1 MPDVACFCGRY
12 YRFEG
17 DLGSC
22 PRCGEYASLSTV
34 SPEEQHQ
41 MRDELDLVLA
51 AHDSRRDTHGPTPSL
66 SKPRKWALVQV
77 WNGAVLA
84 TFDDETS
91 ARNANSNA
99 DDDEV
104 VVLQVRS

>member
-1 MPDVACFCGRY
+1 MHDNPIHTDHDQRLHAGPT
-12 YRFEG
+12 
-17 DLGSC
+17 ST
-22 PRCGEYASLSTV
+22 PR
-34 SPEEQHQ
+34 P
-41 MRDELDLVLA
+41 R
-51 AHDSRRDTHGPTPSL
+51 SRRDTHGPTPSL
-66 SKPRKWALVQV
+66 SKPRQWALVQV

-91 ARNANSNA
+91 ARSAKSNA